1 MCAPRQS
8 NSECATMMGMKR
20 STAIGRLGDI
30 CEGLDR
36 VKQWAAVSV
45 TAGYLY
51 GALLDGDDNL
61 EYVSIALVVD
71 EPAERVP
78 WMSRPAHLEAM
89 AKLMRLDKLPVVWRW
104 RPAEWPVWN
113 HQIHRAGCF
122 WSREGGLDQT
132 VIDALTSR
140 VTDGLRLAHPAD
152 PDGVRRQV
160 EIERATART
169 HLADV
174 TAKFD
179 DREWRRDHTGDGSYP
194 EDTLWAAGAGFI
206 DLDDWLNRPSP

>member
-1 MCAPRQS
+1 MS
-8 NSECATMMGMKR
+8 
-20 STAIGRLGDI
+20 
-30 CEGLDR
+30 
-36 VKQWAAVSV
+36 
-45 TAGYLY
+45 AGYLY
-51 GALLDGDDNL
+51 GALLDGDDDL

-78 WMSRPAHLEAM
+78 WLSRPAHLEAM

-104 RPAEWPVWN
+104 RPTEWPVWN
-113 HQIHRAGCF
+113 HQIQRAACF

-140 VTDGLRLAHPAD
+140 VTDGLRFAHPAD

-174 TAKFD
+174 TAMFD

-194 EDTLWAAGAGFI
+194 EDMLWAAAAGFI
-206 DLDDWLNRPSP
+206 DLDNWLNRPSPSPSQAQNR